1 MNIHWSSSKTD
12 CTIEKYIFKLC
23 ENTPFHNFNVT
34 HACRN
39 NCQVTFIFMEN
50 QENSLINTV
59 KIVFDEHVLVLIFT
73 HFGYE
78 LFNATICIW

>member
-1 MNIHWSSSKTD
+1 MNIHWSSSKKD
-12 CTIEKYIFKLC
+12 CTIEEYIL
-23 ENTPFHNFNVT
+23 ELYETTPFHNYNVS

-39 NCQVTFIFMEN
+39 DYQVTFIFMEN

-59 KIVFDEHVLVLIFT
+59 KIVFDEHVLVCIFT
-73 HFGYE
+73 HFGYR